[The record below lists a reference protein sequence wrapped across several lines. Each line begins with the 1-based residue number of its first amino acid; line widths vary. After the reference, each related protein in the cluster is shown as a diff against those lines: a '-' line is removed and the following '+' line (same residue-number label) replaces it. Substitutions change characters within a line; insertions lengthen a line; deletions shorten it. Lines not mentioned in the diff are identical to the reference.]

1 MAQGEINKE
10 DKFDFTDE
18 GEVLGY
24 VSLEEARILAMRTAR
39 DEPGNYGY
47 LSDVGMVY
55 EVLVQEEREDY
66 YEITMSFRPEGN
78 FAGTVG
84 REQFF
89 IDKQGSVA
97 YRQVL
102 AAPKPKRA
110 LLAVPLAVGL
120 VLVAIGGIAAYAVLI
135 EPETGG
141 SVAPAASTPSAPT
154 SAPKIIEKEAV
165 REAPPVE
172 ALKEIE
178 VVATPTTT
186 GLQTPTRT
194 RRPTSTLTPTTAP
207 TLIPSHIPTSSPAS
221 TPIPLPASTPRPTAT
236 HSPTQAPES
245 LGSTPDRRVKILV
258 TLGKYQTREDDIR
271 FFGFELIRRNDNE
284 WVVGEV
290 IPGSSADMAGIQRGA
305 TLDTRQ
311 AIAHRGSGENNL
323 AGASWVTLLALLITG
338 EADQISWEAKSEQ
351 RTVYFDLKLPDL
363 D

>member
-78 FAGTVG
+78 FAGIVG

-89 IDKQGSVA
+89 IDKQGSVE

-165 REAPPVE
+165 REAP
-172 ALKEIE
+172 
-178 VVATPTTT
+178 
-186 GLQTPTRT
+186 R
-194 RRPTSTLTPTTAP
+194 S
-207 TLIPSHIPTSSPAS
+207 
-221 TPIPLPASTPRPTAT
+221 
-236 HSPTQAPES
+236 
-245 LGSTPDRRVKILV
+245 
-258 TLGKYQTREDDIR
+258 
-271 FFGFELIRRNDNE
+271 
-284 WVVGEV
+284 
-290 IPGSSADMAGIQRGA
+290 
-305 TLDTRQ
+305 
-311 AIAHRGSGENNL
+311 
-323 AGASWVTLLALLITG
+323 
-338 EADQISWEAKSEQ
+338 
-351 RTVYFDLKLPDL
+351 KL
-363 D
+363 